1 MTTIAADLLQRHIET
16 LLTPGEWEMLIA
28 DDIVWE
34 LPFAPAL
41 GHPGCLEGREAVEKH
56 INWFRGAVENFRFSD
71 IRVYPLSDPNG
82 AVGEVRAE
90 GRIRASGREYRQEY
104 VFFLRAA
111 DGKIVSLREYFDPTR
126 AAKAMDLQI
135 T

>member
-1 MTTIAADLLQRHIET
+1 MTIAADLLRRHIET
-16 LLTPGEWEMLIA
+16 LLNPGEWETLIA

-41 GHPGCLEGREAVEKH
+41 GHPHRLEGREAVEKH
-56 INWFRGAVENFRFSD
+56 VNWFRGAVEDFRFSN
-71 IRVYPLSDPNG
+71 IRVYPLADPDG

-90 GRIRASGREYRQEY
+90 GRITASGREYRQEY

-111 DGKIVSLREYFDPTR
+111 GGKIAFLREYFDPTR
-126 AAKAMDLQI
+126 AAKAMNLQI